1 MTDATS
7 TKKLT
12 LSGEIDQD
20 GLGGWIEDNVL
31 SLAAAGAI
39 YLGMINRASS

>member
-20 GLGGWIEDNVL
+20 GFGGWIEDNV
-31 SLAAAGAI
+31 SD
-39 YLGMINRASS
+39 ASCRSPLRVPSTSA